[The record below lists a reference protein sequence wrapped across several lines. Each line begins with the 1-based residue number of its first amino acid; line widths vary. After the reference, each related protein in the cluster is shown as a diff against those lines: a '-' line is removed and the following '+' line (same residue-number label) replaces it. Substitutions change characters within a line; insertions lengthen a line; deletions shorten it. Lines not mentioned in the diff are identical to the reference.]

1 MRDGPHEPTPRIVSR
16 RTVAL
21 ATLSLGLT
29 ACAPAER
36 APSGTAT
43 PTSAGPTPSSSAPG
57 PSLAPSASPSVA
69 PSSTPPAAGPLTS
82 APATASSLAYSLTDP
97 ASQWVV
103 VNKRRPLNPIDYAP
117 PLARPNVPLE
127 VSGESA
133 QVHPTT
139 ARAAE
144 ALFAA
149 AAGAGASMTL
159 ASGYRSYATQ
169 VATYNAQ
176 VAAHGQAMAD
186 VASARPGHSEHQT
199 GWAFDVGAPGGCN
212 FAPCFAGTSAARWIA
227 EHAYEFGFI
236 VRYPFMLHDITG
248 YYYEPWHVRF
258 IGIEASTDMK
268 RRGVATLEEYF
279 GLPAAPTY

>member
-1 MRDGPHEPTPRIVSR
+1 MRDGTHEPRPRFVSR

-21 ATLSLGLT
+21 SALGLGLS
-29 ACAPAER
+29 ACAPAEQAANR
-36 APSGTAT
+36 SSSGPVTTTAG
-43 PTSAGPTPSSSAPG
+43 AAPSSSAPV
-57 PSLAPSASPSVA
+57 PSGTSSAPPNPAASPA
-69 PSSTPPAAGPLTS
+69 PSSAPTPPGAF
-82 APATASSLAYSLTDP
+82 SLTDP

-103 VNKRRPLNPIDYAP
+103 VNKRRPLDPIDYAP
-117 PLARPNVPLE
+117 PLAQPNVPLAT
-127 VSGESA
+127 SGEST

-149 AAGAGASMTL
+149 AASAGVAMTL
-159 ASGYRSYATQ
+159 ASGYRSYTTQ

-199 GWAFDVGAPGGCN
+199 GWAFDIGAPGGCD
-212 FAPCFAGTSAARWIA
+212 FAPCFADTSAAQWIA
-227 EHAYEFGFI
+227 AHAHEFGFI
-236 VRYPFMLHDITG
+236 VRYPWMLHEITG

-258 IGIEASTDMK
+258 IGVEAATDMK
-268 RRGVATLEEYF
+268 QRGIGTLEDYF